1 MGFNKNRDFRRP
13 GGQGGYRPA
22 GQGGYRPGGQ
32 GRPSGQGGY
41 RPGGQGGNRPFRSG
55 GKDEAKGFDRKRF
68 MENAR
73 RGVQTAMLRRDNI
86 LVHTVNCID
95 ELNKSANL
103 LSERLTEW
111 YGVYFPELRVT
122 DPSKYCKI
130 VQFLDR
136 ENPDEAKLRELVGDA
151 TPSILYKA
159 RSSIGV
165 KLPESDLA
173 TIRKL
178 SAEIETIYELRAE
191 LEKYQDKLA
200 EELCP
205 NLSLVAGSQVAAKI
219 VAQAGSLQRL
229 VEMPASTIQVLGA
242 EKALFKHL
250 RSGTSPPKH
259 GVIFQHPAIGMAPKK
274 LRGKIA
280 RALSNQMAIAVRAD
294 VISKN
299 FIAPALKEKFDKRV
313 KAILG
318 GTVPAKEGAS

>member
-1 MGFNKNRDFRRP
+1 MGFNRNRDFRR
-13 GGQGGYRPA
+13 QG
-22 GQGGYRPGGQ
+22 GQGGYRPGGH
-32 GRPSGQGGY
+32 GGY
-41 RPGGQGGNRPFRSG
+41 RHGGQGGNRPF
-55 GKDEAKGFDRKRF
+55 KQDEAAGFDRKRF
-68 MENAR
+68 MEKAR

-111 YGVYFPELRVT
+111 YGVYFPELRVS
-122 DPSKYCKI
+122 DPAKYCKL
-130 VQFLDR
+130 VAFLDR
-136 ENPDEAKLRELVGDA
+136 ENIDEARLRGLVGDA
-151 TPSILYKA
+151 APSIMQKA

-165 KLPESDLA
+165 KLPESDLGA
-173 TIRKL
+173 IRKL

-191 LEKYQDKLA
+191 LEKYQEKLA

-205 NLSLVAGSQVAAKI
+205 NLSHLAGAQVAAKI

-250 RSGTSPPKH
+250 KSGSSPPKH

-280 RALSNQMAIAVRAD
+280 RALSTQMAIAVRAD
-294 VISKN
+294 AISKN
-299 FIAPALKEKFDKRV
+299 FIAPQLKEKFEKRV
-313 KAILG
+313 KAIMG
-318 GTVPAKEGAS
+318 KG